1 MCWTRGSLTLSCGP
15 YRQRIKDRC
24 VLPCIRAKRNVLKS
38 LSKLFDFIDGRDILD
53 RGRRTV
59 KLPDLFS
66 FLPNFVANYLDFGL
80 GFWLWL
86 Y

>member
-1 MCWTRGSLTLSCGP
+1 M
-15 YRQRIKDRC
+15 
-24 VLPCIRAKRNVLKS
+24 LKS
-38 LSKLFDFIDGRDILD
+38 LSKLFDLSDGRDILD
-53 RGRRTV
+53 GGRRTV